1 MRSQSSS
8 SAAWPLGV
16 KMVQV
21 CRYARGKLLTP
32 CRREGPG
39 RSAARA
45 EFGAAREQGSARAQA
60 HRGGESESRPLE
72 RRPADRHL
80 FRRAGALPQ
89 RLEIKPAL
97 QLIGLLGWL
106 LAAFAAAALGAI
118 ASVDAASFY
127 AQLTKPSW
135 APPATV
141 FGPVWSVLYT
151 LMGISAWLVWRS
163 PGPKRVALGLFGIQ
177 LAVNA
182 LWSWLFFAWHRGA
195 LATAEVFVL
204 LVLIV
209 ATVAAFW
216 RASRWAALLLLP
228 YLLWVSFASVLTWT
242 VWRNNSGL
250 L

>member
-1 MRSQSSS
+1 
-8 SAAWPLGV
+8 
-16 KMVQV
+16 
-21 CRYARGKLLTP
+21 
-32 CRREGPG
+32 
-39 RSAARA
+39 
-45 EFGAAREQGSARAQA
+45 
-60 HRGGESESRPLE
+60 
-72 RRPADRHL
+72 
-80 FRRAGALPQ
+80 
-89 RLEIKPAL
+89 L

-106 LAAFAAAALGAI
+106 VAAFAAAALGAI

-135 APPATV
+135 APPASV

-163 PGPKRVALGLFGIQ
+163 PGPKRVALGLFSVQ

-195 LATAEVFVL
+195 LATVEVFVL

-209 ATVAAFW
+209 ATIAAFW
-216 RASRWAALLLLP
+216 RTSRWAALLLLP

-242 VWRNNSGL
+242 VWRGNPGL